1 MKYVSFR
8 SYSIVDVDTSNQTH
22 TLVGVISFM
31 DKIYTS
37 RAVEFFVGFR
47 GITWIQPQSTHDA
60 VETVERLIST
70 GRYPVWNM
78 GYFQHAGGRKKEM

>member
-1 MKYVSFR
+1 MKYVYFR
-8 SYSIVDVDTSNQTH
+8 SYSIVDVDTTQQSH

-37 RAVEFFVGFR
+37 RALEFFAEFR
-47 GITWIQPQSTHDA
+47 GITWIQPASTHDA
-60 VETVERLIST
+60 VELVERLMLT

-78 GYFQHAGGRKKEM
+78 GSFQHAGGRKKEM